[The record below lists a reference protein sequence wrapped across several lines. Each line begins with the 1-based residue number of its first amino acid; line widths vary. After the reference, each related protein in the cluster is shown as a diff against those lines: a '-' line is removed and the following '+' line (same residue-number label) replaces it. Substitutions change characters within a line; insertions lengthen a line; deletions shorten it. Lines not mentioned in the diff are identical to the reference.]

1 LNYCRC
7 FLSYYL
13 LFGRLTPNSHYYDH
27 QLATLEEVQK
37 IIDDEAEAEEGKLVV
52 LYFTANNCPPC
63 KMIAPTYVELS
74 ESEEFE
80 DNVVFLKVNV
90 NDSPETAAEY
100 NVDGWPTFLF
110 IKNGKVLSE
119 MVGGSAAREGLYAM
133 VSLWARM
140 K

>member
-1 LNYCRC
+1 
-7 FLSYYL
+7 
-13 LFGRLTPNSHYYDH
+13 LFFRRLTPSSHDYD
-27 QLATLEEVQK
+27 QPATLEEVQK
-37 IIDDEAEAEEGKLVV
+37 FIDNEAEGGKLVV

-80 DNVVFLKVNV
+80 NEVLFLKVNV

-119 MVGGSAAREGLYAM
+119 MVGGNAAREGLYAM

>member
-1 LNYCRC
+1 M
-7 FLSYYL
+7 
-13 LFGRLTPNSHYYDH
+13 
-27 QLATLEEVQK
+27 
-37 IIDDEAEAEEGKLVV
+37 V

-63 KMIAPTYVELS
+63 KMIAPTYAELS
-74 ESEEFE
+74 DSEEFE

-119 MVGGSAAREGLYAM
+119 MVGGNAAREGLYAM
-133 VSLWARM
+133 VSLWAGM